1 MWNLK
6 ISNQAGTFLK
16 HRLQFEW
23 LRINHWNSNENEF
36 VSWIIRKQAIK
47 SFTLWSNLEKKKN
60 LRKTYY
66 SSWLTRTIKNEEIH
80 PWQCYPHRQKYFTI
94 HSKFEINPH
103 TTTQKSTLL
112 TKVVI
117 NVLII
122 RWNFLHNH
130 FTSITIDIYTFSD
143 NILIKFVSKKFFFF
157 FFILAA
163 LLLADIM
170 FT

>member
-1 MWNLK
+1 MNLFLESLENK
-6 ISNQAGTFLK
+6 QSNPSLFDQT
-16 HRLQFEW
+16 W
-23 LRINHWNSNENEF
+23 
-36 VSWIIRKQAIK
+36 
-47 SFTLWSNLEKKKN
+47 KKKN

-157 FFILAA
+157 FILAA